1 MIINSV
7 KADNVLKYASLQL
20 QDLPER
26 GLIAITGANESGKS
40 SIGETVCFA
49 LFGRTFSLDFDELTK
64 IIRWDETHCSV
75 ELEFTPSDGKR
86 YHLERFL
93 DNAGNHSARL
103 SMADS
108 AGAEPLARGVE
119 QVADKVYD
127 LIGYEFEEFIES
139 FYLAQREITT
149 PHPHSYAVKTMAGL
163 VTLEYCAEACRGDLE
178 ETRTEV
184 ETRRADLEKLQTEL
198 DELEIDPRL
207 LAELQSEH
215 DTLSR
220 RMAQGEQLI
229 ERLDT
234 ASVDYQDA
242 LPKRDKVF
250 GSRRWASLWAGLCLL
265 LALLLGAAW
274 ILLDR
279 LPSHDLAVKLADS
292 LNSGFIAWRPEM
304 VAWLLYIAIALAF
317 LALFFI
323 FRRSVMAG
331 QISGM
336 EAVARSLSTLFDE
349 LPAVETTQ
357 ETPEETGTPVESPE
371 AAAETTEAPAESS
384 PQAVDRAGRS
394 RLSQRISDWQIN
406 TLEVREG
413 VSVEQQQLRQ
423 ELVRDGERKRELD
436 RAIAL
441 EQARLDKAE
450 QLRTLQVEL
459 RQRIS
464 ERQQH
469 GDTCTL
475 AEQLI
480 QGAAREISYQFNRK
494 LRGQVSKTLPLFTEN
509 RYEHLQIEDDLTVR
523 AFSSEKRDFMDL
535 DEISSGTQRQIMLAV
550 RLALSQELVGRTVKG
565 SQFLFLDEP
574 FAFFDEHRTRS
585 ALSVLPGISEELNQI
600 WIIAQSFAD
609 DLHFDL
615 HIRCDR
621 DKNSIAPAGAEPANP
636 SATEYEETH

>member
-7 KADNVLKYASLQL
+7 KADNVLKYASLKL
-20 QDLPER
+20 QDLPAR

-86 YHLERFL
+86 YRLERFL
-93 DNAGNHSARL
+93 DDAGNHSARL
-103 SMADS
+103 ALADG
-108 AGAEPLARGVE
+108 AGEAPLARGVE
-119 QVADKVYD
+119 QVADKVFE

-163 VTLEYCAEACRGDLE
+163 VTLEYCAEACRGDHD
-178 ETRTEV
+178 ETLAEV

-198 DELEIDPRL
+198 DELEIDPRRF
-207 LAELQSEH
+207 AQLQSEH
-215 DTLSR
+215 DTIGR
-220 RMAQGEQLI
+220 RLAEA
-229 ERLDT
+229 ERLVERMDT

-242 LPKRDKVF
+242 LPKRGKALS
-250 GSRRWASLWAGLCLL
+250 SRRQAGLWAGFCLL
-265 LALLLGAAW
+265 LALLLGAGW
-274 ILLDR
+274 LLLDT
-279 LPSHDLAVKLADS
+279 LPSHSLAVKLADFLS
-292 LNSGFIAWRPEM
+292 THIAFWQTEM
-304 VAWLLYIAIALAF
+304 TAWLLYMAVAF
-317 LALFFI
+317 AFICLFFM
-323 FRRSVMAG
+323 FRRNVMEG
-331 QISGM
+331 QINGM
-336 EAVARSLSTLFDE
+336 EAVAQTLSTLIDE
-349 LPAVETTQ
+349 LPVVETARAAAVESSDL
-357 ETPEETGTPVESPE
+357 VESPE
-371 AAAETTEAPAESS
+371 ASAETQEPLVESS
-384 PQAVDRAGRS
+384 PQAVDRAARGR
-394 RLSQRISDWQIN
+394 LTQRINDWQIT
-406 TLEVREG
+406 TLEVRDG
-413 VSVEQQQLRQ
+413 VGGEQHLLRQ
-423 ELVRDGERKRELD
+423 EMAQAAEHKRELD

-450 QLRTLQVEL
+450 QLRTLQGEL
-459 RQRIS
+459 RERIG
-464 ERQQH
+464 EREH
-469 GDTCTL
+469 HSDICNL
-475 AEQLI
+475 ADQLI

-574 FAFFDEHRTRS
+574 FAFFDERRTRS
-585 ALSVLPGISEELNQI
+585 ALTVLPTLSEELNQI
-600 WIIAQSFAD
+600 WIIGQAFAD

-615 HIRCDR
+615 HIRCERDR
-621 DKNSIAPAGAEPANP
+621 DSIGQAD
-636 SATEYEETH
+636 